1 MPADGEIEIKRGLNG
16 VYFDSTKA
24 SFIDGEE
31 GKLLYRGYN
40 IHDLAENSTF
50 EEVVYLLIY
59 GKLPNRKELD
69 DITAEIQASRDIPDY
84 IYDIIRMVK
93 DSHPMDVLRTAI
105 SALSASDP
113 DAEDLSPEAI
123 TRIGLRL
130 TAQAP
135 TIVCAH
141 HRISEGLSPV
151 APDSTLNHASNFLY
165 MLKGEIPSDDEAKTL
180 DVDFVLHAEHGANA
194 SAFAARVAAGTQTD
208 FYSVVV
214 AAISTLKG
222 PSHGGA
228 AESVMN
234 VAIEIGDPEN
244 AREFAEK
251 TLGSGGRIMGFG
263 HRVYKTADPRARHL
277 RERSQRLGEQYGDPK
292 WFQILSALDAEMEP
306 YQKRGI
312 WANVDFFAGSIYHLF
327 GIPKNLFI
335 SIFALGRIP
344 GWTLQAL
351 EQYQNNI
358 LIRPL
363 LNYTGEKD
371 LKYIPIDERE

>member
-1 MPADGEIEIKRGLNG
+1 MPDDDKIQIKRGLNG

-40 IHDLAENSTF
+40 IHDLAEQSTF
-50 EEVVYLLIY
+50 EEVVYLLLY
-59 GKLPNRKELD
+59 GKLPNRIELN
-69 DITAEIQASRDIPDY
+69 EIMATLQANRDIPDY
-84 IYDIIRMVK
+84 IYEIIRMIK
-93 DSHPMDVLRTAI
+93 NSHPMDVLRTAI
-105 SALSASDP
+105 SALSANDP
-113 DAEDLSPEAI
+113 DSENLSPESI
-123 TRIGLRL
+123 IRIGLEL
-130 TAQAP
+130 TAKAP

-141 HRISEGLSPV
+141 YRISEGLDPV
-151 APDSTLNHASNFLY
+151 APNTSLNHASNFLY
-165 MLKGEIPSDDEAKTL
+165 MLKGEMPSDEEARTM

-194 SAFAARVAAGTQTD
+194 SSFAARVAAGTQTD
-208 FYSVVV
+208 FYSVIV
-214 AAISTLKG
+214 AAVSTLKG

-244 AREFAEK
+244 AREFVER

-263 HRVYKTADPRARHL
+263 HRVYKAADPRARHL
-277 RERSQRLGEQYGDPK
+277 KAHSQRLGEQYGDPK
-292 WFQILSALDAEMEP
+292 WFQILAALDTEMEP

-335 SIFALGRIP
+335 SIFAMGRIP

-351 EQYQNNI
+351 EQYTNNI

-371 LKYIPIDERE
+371 LTYIPIDERE